1 MRRRFNIKDSL
12 EKLYVEI
19 PKALIYEPKYDGNEE
34 MGIKPL
40 SIAAKFLYGILLDRT
55 YLSLHNAIENND
67 NRFVDDAGDAFIY
80 FENAAIETI
89 LKVSAKKARAIKKEL
104 VSYEL
109 LEEVQQGLGKAN
121 KLYLNIVE
129 TKKEHLSIYTSV
141 FQKAVGEK
149 KEVERNRI
157 SNYRKKVK
165 EEQVEQYGKN
175 DRTDLYG
182 KNDRTVR
189 EFGTSSNTELSNTDL
204 KSVVVL
210 VNGKEIEIDDEFRLI
225 QLDKDKSINEKVK
238 LLGEIEYI
246 NANTEALLYKFIEF
260 NILVS
265 QSQIKMLSQCV
276 YDVAIKA
283 LDITIAQNGKSFSYF
298 YQVYKAKE
306 QEDIDD
312 LANDFVFV
320 PRYQKEN

>member
-149 KEVERNRI
+149 TEVEIIRI
-157 SNYRKKVK
+157 SYYIKNVK
-165 EEQVEQYGKN
+165 EEQVEQFGKN

-182 KNDRTVR
+182 KNARTVR

-265 QSQIKMLSQCV
+265 QSQIKMLSECV

-283 LDITIAQNGKSFSYF
+283 LDTTIAQNGKSFSYF

-306 QEDIDD
+306 QEDIDN